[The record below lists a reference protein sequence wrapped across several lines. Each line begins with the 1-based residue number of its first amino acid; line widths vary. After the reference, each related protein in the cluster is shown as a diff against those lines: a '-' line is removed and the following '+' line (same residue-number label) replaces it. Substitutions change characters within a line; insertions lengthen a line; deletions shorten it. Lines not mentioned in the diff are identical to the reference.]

1 MPDLSMEYFNELKR
15 AQENSATSEDNNTP
29 ITVTRIFEE
38 NPTEF
43 VRVPR
48 TYEDVDP
55 LAGDRVPRPKIVQGT
70 EKTKDPLGDK
80 QKNSASFAVR
90 MADSNATINK
100 IMESDFNPLNFYDA
114 VAVDQGPMIPDF
126 MENVLKSPQ
135 RQIFENAALN
145 FVMAQLRDESGAAI
159 GQGEIE
165 SAFNLYIPTFGNPPE
180 VIAQKARARRL
191 SVLGMKANAGNALNR
206 IQKKLIED
214 KIYGKKLNIDG
225 ISVLKQKAKGNPNGP
240 AAEWLRA
247 RGMLDD

>member
-15 AQENSATSEDNNTP
+15 AQENSATSGDNNTP
-29 ITVTRIFEE
+29 ITVTKRFEE

-43 VRVPR
+43 GRVPR
-48 TYEDVDP
+48 TYTGGDP
-55 LAGDRVPRPKIVQGT
+55 LASDMVEPKIVRGT

-114 VAVDQGPMIPDF
+114 VAIDQGPMIPDF

-191 SVLGMKANAGNALNR
+191 SVLGMKANAGNALDR

-214 KIYGKKLNIDG
+214 KIYGRKINIDG
-225 ISVLKQKAKGNPNGP
+225 ISVLKQKAKRNPEGP